1 MEPIKFEDN
10 IREKLQEREIA
21 PSKISW
27 EKLAAQIDTTS
38 QKRTN
43 KSLWFAIA
51 ASFIGMIIIA
61 SFLFKDE
68 IIPTQNT
75 PEIVSEPIQTE
86 ILNPVENNNS
96 IVVVKEEQINEKKS
110 KTIAEKD
117 FKNNPSIIN
126 KETIDTNKD
135 LKTSN
140 TNEAISNESIDVIE
154 DTIVT
159 EINDEELFLNT
170 KVDEI
175 VAQVQALNE
184 NNNSVTAQEI
194 DALLLAAQKEIQS
207 QRIFTNKKVDAT
219 ALLDVVESEMETTFR
234 DKVFEALGDGFEKV
248 RTAVVERNN

>member
-21 PSKISW
+21 PSKTSW
-27 EKLAAQIDTTS
+27 EKLATQIDTTS
-38 QKRTN
+38 QKRIN
-43 KSLWFAIA
+43 KSWFAIA
-51 ASFIGMIIIA
+51 AGFIGVIIIVSFIV
-61 SFLFKDE
+61 KDE
-68 IIPTQNT
+68 IIPIQNT
-75 PEIVSEPIQTE
+75 LKIVSEPIQTE
-86 ILNPVENNNS
+86 ILNPLENNNN
-96 IVVVKEEQINEKKS
+96 IVVVKDKQINEKTS
-110 KTIAEKD
+110 KTIAK
-117 FKNNPSIIN
+117 KGINNNQSKIN

-135 LKTSN
+135 LVLN
-140 TNEAISNESIDVIE
+140 TNEATFKESNDIIE
-154 DTIVT
+154 DTILT
-159 EINDEELFLNT
+159 EINGEELFLNA
-170 KVDEI
+170 KVNEV

-207 QRIFTNKKVDAT
+207 QKIVANKKVDAT